1 MAMSAVTSMKF
12 RQIDFLR
19 LFRLCKSMGLVNR
32 KRKMPSEYLRDG
44 ECKNACKRLIVLVAR
59 EVYKDY
65 QIHAGYGSINIYAP
79 HEIGQQLRQVVQD
92 VLYPDYYGY
101 GNNRNRTRIT
111 LSQEGSTRLNALHNF
126 EGFGNGHV
134 NLSFPNNFA
143 FNYRSYN
150 GTSGSRDSFYRCALD
165 CIAFKKFWEDSVALI
180 IAAHK
185 EAVSATQS
193 AAKNL
198 QELEKKAKEQEQERL
213 QRTEAQQRFNEA
225 LSSYLGRGA

>member
-1 MAMSAVTSMKF
+1 
-12 RQIDFLR
+12 
-19 LFRLCKSMGLVNR
+19 
-32 KRKMPSEYLRDG
+32 MPSEYLRDG

-65 QIHAGYGSINIYAP
+65 QIHAGYSSISVYAP

-101 GNNRNRTRIT
+101 GNNRNRIT
-111 LSQEGSTRLNALHNF
+111 LSQEGSARLNALHSF

-134 NLSFPNNFA
+134 TLSFPNNFA

-150 GTSGSRDSFYRCALD
+150 GNSGNRDSFYRCALD

-185 EAVSATQS
+185 EAVSVTQDT
-193 AAKNL
+193 AKSL
-198 QELEKKAKEQEQERL
+198 QELEKKAKEQEQL
-213 QRTEAQQRFNEA
+213 QRQEAQQRFNEA
-225 LSSYLGRGA
+225 LSGYLGRGA